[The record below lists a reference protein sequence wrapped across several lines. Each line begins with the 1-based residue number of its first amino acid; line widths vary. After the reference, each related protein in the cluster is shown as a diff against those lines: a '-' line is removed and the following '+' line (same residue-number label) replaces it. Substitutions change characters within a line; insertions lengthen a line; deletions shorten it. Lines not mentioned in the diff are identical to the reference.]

1 MLNLD
6 REYEEYFGDHSIVI
20 SKPNELIPIFNYK
33 KANIHAILSSNFEDL
48 YLIHMGDEYEFS
60 LPENVDLK
68 YETNLAPND
77 YKLIRNY
84 TLILNTYN
92 PKTLIFAERNFPIM
106 STSYIILI
114 KEYTIDF
121 QDFDTGIRTFD
132 EAENAKPIFESMRP
146 AHVYFGFEKEVF
158 MEAWNRVH
166 LGNIEHNS
174 LMRDFRY
181 PLLEKKQ
188 YLPRIT
194 ILKPFVVGSPPIH
207 RSEEVKM
214 THLGLLAPQ
223 LENKNNKPID
233 TSNLRPAL
241 LQPHPIISPTDV
253 QKKDEDSPDSGRKP
267 TFNFTADLP
276 STSFARSSFKQQPE
290 RAHESNSLIP
300 KFLGSSKKPH

>member
-6 REYEEYFGDHSIVI
+6 REYEEYFGGHSIVI
-20 SKPNELIPIFNYK
+20 SKPNELIPIFTFK

-48 YLIHMGDEYEFS
+48 YLIHMGDETEFS
-60 LPENVDLK
+60 LPENVDIK

-84 TLILNTYN
+84 TLVLNSYN

-132 EAENAKPIFESMRP
+132 EAENAKPIFESIRP
-146 AHVYFGFEKEVF
+146 AHVYFGFEKETF

-166 LGNIEHNS
+166 LGTIEHNS
-174 LMRDFRY
+174 LMREFRY

-207 RSEEVKM
+207 RSEATKM
-214 THLGLLAPQ
+214 THLGLLAPL
-223 LENKNNKPID
+223 LENKNNKQID
-233 TSNLRPAL
+233 TSNLRPTPTL
-241 LQPHPIISPTDV
+241 PHPIISPSEV
-253 QKKDEDSPDSGRKP
+253 QKKEEDSPDSGRKP
-267 TFNFTADLP
+267 TFNFTSDQP
-276 STSFARSSFKQQPE
+276 SASFARSSFKQQPPNS
-290 RAHESNSLIP
+290 ESNSLLP
-300 KFLGSSKKPH
+300 KFLRSSKKPY